1 MMNAH
6 NIYKQYSSLTP
17 LKPLKKAHYFYSK
30 YTKTILKRI
39 FTRNLNWFVKFY
51 FVIFREKLCNNSIKK
66 LKHENSLSAKFFDT
80 IYLEAVMITR

>member
-17 LKPLKKAHYFYSK
+17 LKPLKKAHDFYSK

-39 FTRNLNWFVKFY
+39 FTRNLYWFVEFY
-51 FVIFREKLCNNSIKK
+51 FVSFNREALQ
-66 LKHENSLSAKFFDT
+66 
-80 IYLEAVMITR
+80 

>member
-17 LKPLKKAHYFYSK
+17 LKPLKNAHDFYSK
-30 YTKTILKRI
+30 YTRTKLKRI

-51 FVIFREKLCNNSIKK
+51 FVSFNREALQ
-66 LKHENSLSAKFFDT
+66 
-80 IYLEAVMITR
+80 